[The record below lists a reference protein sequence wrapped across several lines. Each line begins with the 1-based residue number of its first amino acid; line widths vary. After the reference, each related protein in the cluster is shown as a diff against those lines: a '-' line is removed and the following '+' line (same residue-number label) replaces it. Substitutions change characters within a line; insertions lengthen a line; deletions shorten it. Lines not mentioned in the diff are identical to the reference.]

1 MLKKTRKAK
10 YTYRK
15 VLFTLFLCLHFLPKM
30 LTNYC
35 LHCLHCLFI
44 EYQTV
49 KYNLQFLTKKIFYY
63 SKIII
68 IFAL

>member
-15 VLFTLFLCLHFLPKM
+15 ILFTLFLCLHFWPKM
-30 LTNYC
+30 LANYC
-35 LHCLHCLFI
+35 LHCLFI
-44 EYQTV
+44 GYQTV

>member
-1 MLKKTRKAK
+1 MLKKLEKLNILIGK
-10 YTYRK
+10 Y
-15 VLFTLFLCLHFLPKM
+15 
-30 LTNYC
+30 
-35 LHCLHCLFI
+35 CLHCLFI